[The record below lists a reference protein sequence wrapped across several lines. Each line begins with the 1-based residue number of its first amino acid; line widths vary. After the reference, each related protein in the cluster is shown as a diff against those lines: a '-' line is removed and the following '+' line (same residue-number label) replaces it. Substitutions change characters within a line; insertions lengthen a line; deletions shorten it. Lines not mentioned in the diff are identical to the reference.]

1 MPGKKWI
8 KSPLKKY
15 WNGKRGEKTT
25 KATHLKI
32 SRFEGKRVRV
42 AGFSNLVVF
51 SVSLFSEESG
61 VFELVFEGFHPLFIW
76 QAPVLQH
83 LAHTACLSKDLC
95 YQEQIFRFWSW
106 WLFCPL
112 RHWLLSCRTLRQI
125 HSFIPNLDDIFCY
138 CCIWSSGVTN
148 WGASLNF
155 SHPSFFL
162 TLQDL

>member
-25 KATHLKI
+25 KATHLKN

-51 SVSLFSEESG
+51 SVSLFSKESG

-83 LAHTACLSKDLC
+83 LAHTACLSKDLR
-95 YQEQIFRFWSW
+95 YQQWSLIFFRFWSW

-112 RHWLLSCRTLRQI
+112 RHWLLSCSSAKYI
-125 HSFIPNLDDIFCY
+125 HSFPIWMTFCDSARLLLLY
-138 CCIWSSGVTN
+138 MVKRC
-148 WGASLNF
+148 
-155 SHPSFFL
+155 
-162 TLQDL
+162 D

>member
-51 SVSLFSEESG
+51 SVSLFSKESG

-95 YQEQIFRFWSW
+95 YQEQIFLDFDHDDFFAHSGIDYYRAGRSAKY
-106 WLFCPL
+106 
-112 RHWLLSCRTLRQI
+112 I
-125 HSFIPNLDDIFCY
+125 HSFP
-138 CCIWSSGVTN
+138 IWMT
-148 WGASLNF
+148 F
-155 SHPSFFL
+155 SATVVYGQAVWL
-162 TLQDL
+162 TGEPP